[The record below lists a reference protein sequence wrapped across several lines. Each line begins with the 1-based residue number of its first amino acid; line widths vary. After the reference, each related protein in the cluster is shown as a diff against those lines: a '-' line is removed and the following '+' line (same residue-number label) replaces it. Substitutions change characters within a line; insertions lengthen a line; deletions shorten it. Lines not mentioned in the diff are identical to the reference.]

1 MNMIHAQPFL
11 DAMHARVPAALGE
24 HLDPNVTLSSPF
36 VTDSFV
42 GRDAVVRVLKALL
55 AGVDEFETTAI
66 VDGENRA
73 AIMLRIRAGEAQ
85 VTGVDDMIVGED
97 GRIVSMTVQW
107 RPLAGIVAIQQR
119 LAPLVGVPALE
130 LVEQGRG

>member
-11 DAMHARVPAALGE
+11 DAMHAKISAALGE
-24 HLDPNVTLSSPF
+24 HLDPDVILSSPF
-36 VTDSFV
+36 LPEPFV
-42 GRDAVVRVLKALL
+42 GRDAVIRVLKALL
-55 AGVDEFETTAI
+55 AGVDEFETTGIIA
-66 VDGENRA
+66 GENRA
-73 AIMLRIRAGEAQ
+73 AIILRIRAGEAE

-97 GRIVSMTVQW
+97 GRIISMTVQW

-130 LVEQGRG
+130 LVETGSA